1 MLNFRLIRHL
11 YLFLAVAEELHF
23 GRAAKRL
30 GMSQP
35 PLSAQIRTLETALQA
50 QLFTRTGKG
59 VQLTPVGAAVL
70 PAVRKFVDD
79 LEQLESAVREAV
91 AGRTGVIT
99 IGAITSSMLE
109 CLPDLIRRIKISHP
123 DIAISVREIDSV
135 EAVPALD
142 TGDIDFAFARLEGM
156 LSPSIHSIPMVEDQL
171 AVAIPLTHRL
181 AGSSRIHLNE
191 LAEEDFVMF
200 ARQVSPVY
208 FDSIIS
214 ACRSRGFS
222 PHILHEVRSVASQ
235 VAFVSCGQGIALVPS
250 SLEKLAPDSVA
261 VLKLSDNIRVVTTA
275 MAWCTASKNPL
286 VRSILSNLGI
296 KP

>member
-35 PLSAQIRTLETALQA
+35 PLSAQIKTLETALQA

-91 AGRTGVIT
+91 AGRTGVVT

-109 CLPDLIRRIKISHP
+109 CLPDLIRRIRVSHP
-123 DIAISVREIDSV
+123 DIAISVREID
-135 EAVPALD
+135 
-142 TGDIDFAFARLEGM
+142 
-156 LSPSIHSIPMVEDQL
+156 
-171 AVAIPLTHRL
+171 
-181 AGSSRIHLNE
+181 
-191 LAEEDFVMF
+191 
-200 ARQVSPVY
+200 
-208 FDSIIS
+208 
-214 ACRSRGFS
+214 
-222 PHILHEVRSVASQ
+222 
-235 VAFVSCGQGIALVPS
+235 
-250 SLEKLAPDSVA
+250 
-261 VLKLSDNIRVVTTA
+261 
-275 MAWCTASKNPL
+275 
-286 VRSILSNLGI
+286 
-296 KP
+296 